1 MKNYAPH
8 LATGQLSKEQ
18 QQRFFHCVWGVLDLI
33 VVKRMI
39 VHDDSRDHFTREEI
53 FRLFNTYFEYDEE
66 TSIKFR
72 DFVFVVKKI
81 LVGGSIDQLKDKE
94 LATLFR
100 LIYDYRDAYYI
111 IHKQLPLLRNAGQ
124 LGHSLSEEQEERL
137 LKKFKRSLLGL
148 QEAYQREN
156 VVYTLHDLNRYGE
169 YLNTDKA
176 QTHHIFAL
184 LQGLFEGVLFPQTK
198 IQAQGWDTAF
208 KMIYK
213 GLNLYLYYKTHF
225 KESLTAMEKRYV
237 QLQSAQLFLDM
248 ISENPDQGFPVK
260 ALDKILLSAVGLLE
274 GQSPSLDRWLSRL
287 KNPNAIALITRSI
300 VCFSLKRF
308 SNCGAET
315 DSESSPELSQ
325 VQALQLQT
333 SQAQASFPDTE
344 FSFSEGQLL
353 QKDLDSPALFLTPAQ
368 LQYIQQ
374 WLTSYQEGIQHIYYG
389 WIEETALKHQ
399 FDHWLDPF
407 FGWDAEGQL
416 IFGSFDSRPS
426 EQKSF
431 WLLENQRVLSFFL
444 GSYLPEDFFSS
455 TQSRMSVK
463 LWNQILSDFSPAL
476 SVLLGTPGQN
486 SSIKQQAN
494 ALFSLAD
501 QFLNSSDKDE
511 SLNSKELVD
520 LSVHLFSALK
530 QSQRLFQELSP
541 LCQTEPIS
549 PCLAQKLLEDER
561 LLSPYPRFQEY
572 IFKQTWASYHEK
584 IQSVLGDI
592 EGSTFS
598 SMDLLPLF
606 FLIQLMETNYHLLDS
621 DQSFSLESREL
632 LSLAHTFKNAVY
644 VNIPYIHSEKQAVSY
659 IMYSLKVGSIP
670 FFTGSSEDPIKF
682 SHWHLNPESRQPFSI
697 IANDFHFLLFDLYN
711 LYTKF

>member
-1 MKNYAPH
+1 MQNYAPH
-8 LATGQLSKEQ
+8 LASGQLSKEQ
-18 QQRFFHCVWGVLDLI
+18 QDRFFHCVWGVLDLI

-53 FRLFNTYFEYDEE
+53 FRLFNVYFEYDEE
-66 TSIKFR
+66 TALKFR
-72 DFVFVVKKI
+72 DFIFVAKKI
-81 LVGGSIDQLKDKE
+81 LVGGSSDKLKDKE
-94 LATLFR
+94 LAHLFN

-124 LGHSLSEEQEERL
+124 PGHSLSEEQKERL
-137 LKKFKRSLLGL
+137 LKKFKRSLQGL

-156 VVYTLHDLNRYGE
+156 VVYTLSDLNHDGE
-169 YLNTDKA
+169 YLNTESS
-176 QTHHIFAL
+176 QTYLVSSLF
-184 LQGLFEGVLFPQTK
+184 QGLFEGVLFPQTK
-198 IQAQGWDTAF
+198 IEAQGWDTAF

-225 KESLTAMEKRYV
+225 KAGLTAMEKRYV
-237 QLQSAQLFLDM
+237 QLQSAQLFLDI

-287 KNPNAIALITRSI
+287 KNPNAMALITRSI

-325 VQALQLQT
+325 VQT
-333 SQAQASFPDTE
+333 SFPDTE

-368 LQYIQQ
+368 IQYLQQ

-389 WIEETALKHQ
+389 WIQETAVKHQ
-399 FDHWLDPF
+399 FDQWLDPF
-407 FGWDAEGQL
+407 FGWDAEGQI
-416 IFGSFDSRPS
+416 IFGSFDSKVS
-426 EQKSF
+426 AQKSF

-486 SSIKQQAN
+486 ASIKQQAN

-501 QFLNSSDKDE
+501 QFLNSSDKDD
-511 SLNSKELVD
+511 SLNSKELLD

-541 LCQTEPIS
+541 VCQTEPIS

-572 IFKQTWASYHEK
+572 IFKQTRGRYQEK

-592 EGSTFS
+592 EGSAFS

-632 LSLAHTFKNAVY
+632 LSLAHAFKNAVY

-659 IMYSLKVGSIP
+659 IMYSLKVGSLP

-682 SHWHLNPESRQPFSI
+682 SHWHLNPQSRKPFTI
-697 IANDFHFLLFDLYN
+697 TANDFHFLLFDLYN